1 MALSCACARSGDFE
15 TMIGKMTPLKAI
27 CGLLCLLVLASNL
40 WSMSRWSEARG
51 VYDDICYLRQAHL
64 FQRFGLSGFNTD
76 ISRDDDHYLA
86 SKLQEIGYPTWNE
99 PLSAPC
105 HNVMPA
111 LKTFVI
117 QYPPGTGLVMA
128 MFPRGRQVVSLY
140 ALASIFVF
148 GFALVAIV
156 HARSTLATL
165 LAGVFGCLAIYLMI
179 NPSKASYSMA
189 PTMVVCALTGF
200 LTPHWLKPR
209 RHRYNLWLTL
219 GLGGLLGLSV
229 NFRLPNL
236 FLSAGY
242 VVFILVALL
251 SSRKLAVVAQGAL
264 FTLAFV
270 VGISPTL
277 ISNTINAGS
286 PLATTYGGQD
296 LAPPE
301 LSLYIILQY
310 LADTQFVLLALAIA
324 GTVHLL
330 RAGKHGTHR
339 VALVTAI
346 NLAINLAFFLSHP
359 IFTPYY
365 TIPVAMLSLWSLLF
379 AWLMQDA
386 ETVEDGLAGQ
396 VADARS

>member
-15 TMIGKMTPLKAI
+15 TTIGKMTPLKAI
-27 CGLLCLLVLASNL
+27 CGLLCLLILASNL

-64 FQRFGLSGFNTD
+64 FQRFGLAGFNTD

-148 GFALVAIV
+148 GFALVAIF

-165 LAGVFGCLAIYLMI
+165 LAGVFGCLAVYLMI

-209 RHRYNLWLTL
+209 PHRYNIWLTL

-242 VVFILVALL
+242 LVFILVALL
-251 SSRKLAVVAQGAL
+251 SSRKLSVVAQGAL

-270 VGISPTL
+270 VGMAPTL

-296 LAPPE
+296 VAPPE
-301 LSLYIILQY
+301 FSFYIILQY

-330 RAGKHGTHR
+330 RAGKQGTHR
-339 VALVTAI
+339 VALVTAS

-359 IFTPYY
+359 VFTPYY